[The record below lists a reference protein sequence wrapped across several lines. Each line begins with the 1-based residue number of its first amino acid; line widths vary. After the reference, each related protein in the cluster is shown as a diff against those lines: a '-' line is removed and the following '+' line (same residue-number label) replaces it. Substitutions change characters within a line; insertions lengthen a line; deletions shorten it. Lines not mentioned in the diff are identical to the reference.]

1 MITEMNIYIQLKGTI
16 AIPKQEQPQTI
27 ETKKQYLK
35 FVLHLLIA
43 LAKWFKTLI
52 WDTDVWLIEWSDIYD
67 KTTERLWEYYRHE
80 PALNTNI
87 NNIDFS
93 ADNNY
98 SILFKFKEKISI
110 ETNKDGTKDVEIIV
124 PLKCPSRF

>member
-1 MITEMNIYIQLKGTI
+1 M
-16 AIPKQEQPQTI
+16 
-27 ETKKQYLK
+27 
-35 FVLHLLIA
+35 
-43 LAKWFKTLI
+43 
-52 WDTDVWLIEWSDIYD
+52 
-67 KTTERLWEYYRHE
+67 
-80 PALNTNI
+80 
-87 NNIDFS
+87 DFS